1 VSDTGGRPGGLSV
14 DLRDTVSV
22 VVGGSVGIG
31 QAIALALAA
40 SGSTVVVAA
49 RDEGRLTETC
59 ERAVRQGGTAYA
71 AQVDV
76 TSVTSIAG
84 LAETVVARH
93 GVPRVLVNS
102 AGVMVTKPAFQLTPD
117 DWDTVHAT
125 QLRGP
130 FLTCQ
135 AFGRQ
140 MATAGYGKIVN
151 LSSVWAYTVGR
162 GRSAYSAAKA
172 GLSHLTAA
180 LAAEWAADGIRVNAI
195 APSATRTPGAERRMR
210 DEPGREEYLLE
221 RTPLRRIA
229 TPDDVVGAALFLA
242 SAASDFVTGET
253 ILVDGG
259 WRAAK

>member
-1 VSDTGGRPGGLSV
+1 MSAATSSPGELSV

-31 QAIALALAA
+31 QAIALALSGA
-40 SGSTVVVAA
+40 GSTVVVAA
-49 RDEGRLTETC
+49 RDEQRLAETC
-59 ERAVRQGGTAYA
+59 DLATQRGGTVHAE
-71 AQVDV
+71 QVDV
-76 TSVTSIAG
+76 TSASSIAA
-84 LAETVVARH
+84 LAAAVDARH
-93 GVPRVLVNS
+93 GPPRVLVNS
-102 AGVMVTKPAFQLTPD
+102 AGLTVTKPALELTAD
-117 DWDTVHAT
+117 DWDAIHAT

-140 MATAGYGKIVN
+140 MASAGYGKIIN

-162 GRSAYSAAKA
+162 GRSGYSAAKA
-172 GLSHLTAA
+172 GLTHLTAA
-180 LAAEWAADGIRVNAI
+180 LAAEWAQHGIRVNAI
-195 APSATRTPGAERRMR
+195 APSATRTPGALRRMQE
-210 DEPGREEYLLE
+210 EPGREEFVLE

-229 TPDDVVGAALFLA
+229 EPEDIVGAALFLA
-242 SAASDFVTGET
+242 STASDFVTGET